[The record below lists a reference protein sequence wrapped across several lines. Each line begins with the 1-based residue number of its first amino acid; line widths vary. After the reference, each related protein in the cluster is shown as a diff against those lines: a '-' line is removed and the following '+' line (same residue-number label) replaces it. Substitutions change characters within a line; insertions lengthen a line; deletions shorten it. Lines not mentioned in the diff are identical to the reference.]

1 MKQLADRQLWL
12 GIGVG
17 AAAILLSFA
26 LVATLMGGEIIGQQ
40 SLTGALCAG
49 YFISCCA
56 AGAVASAGKE
66 GRLLRCILVWAV
78 LYGTIWLVA
87 LSGGEAISFLP
98 DGIYLTVSLLAGAVV
113 AAMVAPKGKKRRK
126 KGSAAGKR
134 AARRHMVT

>member
-17 AAAILLSFA
+17 AAAIMLSFA
-26 LVATLMGGEIIGQQ
+26 LLATLLGGEVIGQQ
-40 SLTGALCAG
+40 SLTGALCAC

-56 AGAVASAGKE
+56 GGAVASAGKE

-78 LYGTIWLVA
+78 LYGAIWLVA
-87 LSGGEAISFLP
+87 LSGGETISFVP
-98 DGIYLTVSLLAGAVV
+98 DGVYLTLSMLAGAV
-113 AAMVAPKGKKRRK
+113 AAALVAPKGKKRRK

-134 AARRHMVT
+134 SPRRHMVT